1 MERRLAAIL
10 AADAVGYSRLIRA
23 DEEGTLERLKALR
36 HELIDPKVAE
46 NNGRIVKLMGD
57 GMLAEF
63 ASVVDAVRAAIEAQ
77 ISITAHN
84 AGLPEEKRIEFRIG
98 INLGD
103 VVIDGDDIQGDGVN
117 VAARLEGLADPGGI
131 CVSGG
136 VYDQVRDRVDAP
148 FEDMGKQEVKNID
161 RPVQVWRWLADAG
174 AAPAGPLGATEPLP
188 LPDKPSIA
196 VLPFDNMSSDPDQE
210 YFADGITE
218 DIITTLS
225 KIPDLFVIS
234 RNSTFTYKGTAV
246 DVKQVAQDMGVR
258 YVVEGSVRKSGQR
271 VRITAQLID
280 AATGHHR
287 WAERYDRDLSDIFA
301 LQDEIT
307 REIVTA
313 VDVELTEGDQIR
325 AWREGAG
332 DMTAYEYFAKGRNH
346 FSRNTPKAIAQAQQ
360 EFEKALSL
368 NPRFAAAHA
377 YIGWNHAVAGVWWS
391 KDREEAFRAAR
402 AAADTALS
410 LNDTLADA
418 RAVHAFVD
426 LHSGEHARAERIAEE
441 AATLN
446 PNSADIHNML
456 AMVRTFSGKPEEA
469 LAAAR
474 HACRLSPRVSYMLLE
489 LGRALCHVE
498 RYEEALDPLNRVIS
512 DRPYWIAG
520 RALLIVTSVGLG
532 RVESARHHA
541 AELLRT
547 SPRFSVG
554 YWARTLPYKD
564 PDDRERYLD
573 ALRKAGLPE

>member
-10 AADAVGYSRLIRA
+10 AADVVGYSRLMGE
-23 DEEGTLERLKALR
+23 DETGTLERLKSLR
-36 HELIDPKVAE
+36 KELVQPKITE
-46 NNGRIVKLMGD
+46 RKGRVVKLMGD
-57 GMLAEF
+57 GLLAEF
-63 ASVVDAVRAAIEAQ
+63 PSVVEAVKCAVEIQQSMIGREAD
-77 ISITAHN
+77 
-84 AGLPEEKRIEFRIG
+84 LPDERRLRLRIG
-98 INLGD
+98 VNLGD
-103 VVIDGDDIQGDGVN
+103 IIVEGSDIYGDGVN

-161 RPVQVWRWLADAG
+161 RPVQVWRWVADNPT
-174 AAPAGPLGATEPLP
+174 AALGSEKELEPLP

-196 VLPFDNMSSDPDQE
+196 VLPFDNMSGDPEQE
-210 YFADGITE
+210 YFVDGITE

-234 RNSTFTYKGTAV
+234 RNSTFTYKGTAI
-246 DVKQVAQDMGVR
+246 DVKQAARDLGVR
-258 YVVEGSVRKSGQR
+258 YVVEGSVRKVGQR

-280 AATGHHR
+280 AVTGHHR

-325 AWREGAG
+325 VWREGAG
-332 DMTAYEYFAKGRNH
+332 DMAAYEHFAKGRDH
-346 FSRNTPKAIAQAQQ
+346 FSRSTQKASAQAQQ

-377 YIGWNHAVAGVWWS
+377 YVGWNHATAGVWWS
-391 KDREEAFRAAR
+391 KDREETFRAAR

-410 LNDTLADA
+410 LDNTLGDVH
-418 RAVHAFVD
+418 AVRAFVD
-426 LHSGEHARAERIAEE
+426 LYSGEHARAERIVEE
-441 AATLN
+441 AAALN

-456 AMVRTFSGKPEEA
+456 AMVRSFMGKPEEA
-469 LAAAR
+469 LVAAR

-489 LGRALCHVE
+489 LGRAFCEVE
-498 RYEEALDPLNRVIS
+498 RYEEALDPLGRVIY
-512 DRPYWIAG
+512 DRPYWITA
-520 RALLIVTSVGLG
+520 RALLIVTSFGLG
-532 RVESARHHA
+532 NVEMAKQHA

-547 SPRFSVG
+547 SPGFSIG
-554 YWARTLPYKD
+554 YWARTLPYKN
-564 PDDRERYLD
+564 PDDLERYLD
-573 ALRKAGLPE
+573 ALRYAGLPE